1 MFLFF
6 FTKGSDSVYTG
17 LHALSSHPIPLLTV
31 SVSVQLFCEMVKGV
45 TSLLPLDM
53 VGLSESEESWLP
65 LLQHSRTQGEV
76 CRLHLAAGRQLWP
89 RAFVG

>member
-1 MFLFF
+1 
-6 FTKGSDSVYTG
+6 
-17 LHALSSHPIPLLTV
+17 
-31 SVSVQLFCEMVKGV
+31 MVKGV
-45 TSLLPLDM
+45 TSLLPLDT